1 MRPARVGRLPALAR
15 PLQPQHPARPHP
27 LEAIDRVIAP
37 AARRASPPRQGTG
50 NFILP
55 SDVDENG
62 DLRSTVTS
70 FPAQALKIM
79 QNFWRQHIPLDQL
92 TPKAIRDSQRRP
104 HADISYARPNA
115 DGSFAF
121 VTRELD
127 DRAESLLIESDW
139 RQGYPNF
146 LRLVYYHCSR
156 ENKDRIVQGLQEHYD
171 WMTSQPDFFSD
182 FVLYLRYDIEIRKL
196 VASMTNYVPKALEIN
211 IFTDTEK
218 QYVRDLARGVLTST
232 NNSVT
237 TRPRSRS
244 PSPRRGYRPSSS
256 RQPYVPRSP
265 PRSYPYRTR
274 GYDSR
279 GQSFRAASASTFCI
293 VCGHSGHSSTACN
306 TTSAPF
312 LVFEKATNRWLAP
325 GGGQFCYR
333 WNNNSLSCKQCTR
346 EHRCTLCR
354 DKNHNARSC
363 PRASA

>member
-15 PLQPQHPARPHP
+15 PLQPQRPARPHP
-27 LEAIDRVIAP
+27 LEAIDRIIAP

-92 TPKAIRDSQRRP
+92 TPKAIHDSQRRP

-237 TRPRSRS
+237 TRPHSRS

-325 GGGQFCYR
+325 GGGQFCYHR
-333 WNNNSLSCKQCTR
+333 NNNSLSCKQCTR
-346 EHRCTLCR
+346 EHRCTLCG